1 MRSGII
7 RNLFKKYP
15 GVWKVA
21 LTALIISAVI
31 YVSLEIA
38 RANESIQ
45 MLETSNEKLVDKNE
59 KLGIESKRLFEL
71 SQELSLRG
79 DELMIKLENQEKE
92 LAKVVDSNVSLQQAI
107 EKRDAEAER
116 IEASY
121 QKEVSTL
128 KNKAAELQKKTT
140 ELQRKINQQKVSQQP
155 TKQSITTTAVQ
166 PKVAA
171 VSHRVVSRATSS
183 SSSKTIT
190 VSATAYTAF
199 CNGCSGI
206 TATGINLRANPGLKV
221 IAVDPRVI
229 PLGSKVYVDG
239 YGYAVAGDTGGAI
252 KGNKIDLFMPSQ
264 GNALKFG
271 RKTVSVKILNKK

>member
-31 YVSLEIA
+31 YLSLEIA

-45 MLETSNEKLVDKNE
+45 MLETSNERLVDKNE

-79 DELMIKLENQEKE
+79 DELTIKLENQEKE
-92 LAKVVDSNVSLQQAI
+92 FVKLVDSNVSLQQAI
-107 EKRDAEAER
+107 EKRDAEIKR
-116 IEASY
+116 IETSY
-121 QKEVSTL
+121 QKEVLTL
-128 KNKAAELQKKTT
+128 KNKAT
-140 ELQRKINQQKVSQQP
+140 ELQRKINQQKVSQQQKTQS
-155 TKQSITTTAVQ
+155 TKRSAIQ
-166 PKVAA
+166 PKVAS
-171 VSHRVVSRATSS
+171 VTQRVVSRATSS

-206 TATGINLRANPGLKV
+206 TATGINLRANPRLKV

-229 PLGSKVYVDG
+229 PLGSKVHVEG
-239 YGYAVAGDTGGAI
+239 YGYAIAGDTGGAI
-252 KGNKIDLFMPSQ
+252 KGNKIDLFMPSRST
-264 GNALKFG
+264 ALNFG

>member
-31 YVSLEIA
+31 YLSLEIA

-45 MLETSNEKLVDKNE
+45 MLDTSNERLVDKNE
-59 KLGIESKRLFEL
+59 KLGIESKKLFEL

-79 DELMIKLENQEKE
+79 DELTIKLENQEKE
-92 LAKVVDSNVSLQQAI
+92 FVKLVDSNVSLQQAI
-107 EKRDAEAER
+107 EKRDAEIKRMET
-116 IEASY
+116 SY

-128 KNKAAELQKKTT
+128 KNRAVELEKKAT
-140 ELQRKINQQKVSQQP
+140 ELQRKINQQKVSQQRA
-155 TKQSITTTAVQ
+155 KQSTTQTATQ

-171 VSHRVVSRATSS
+171 VSQRVVSRATSS

-229 PLGSKVYVDG
+229 PLGSKVHVEG
-239 YGYAVAGDTGGAI
+239 YGYAIAGDTGGAI
-252 KGNKIDLFMPSQ
+252 KGNKIDLFMPSRS
-264 GNALKFG
+264 NALNFG